1 MKFIITPPVLF
12 GLGLGLVLASLVFSM
27 EPSANF
33 EEEDIIQEARE
44 LGMVFREEVVYF
56 AEDLEDNQEQKDP
69 IIEEKT
75 PAEEGSSEEN
85 PPGDSLVEEKE
96 VEGGSGEREVDGD
109 GEKGEKNVSIPSG
122 FCLEKTASLLQEE
135 GVLADK
141 EIFMKLA
148 RDMEAASR
156 IRAGS
161 YELPLEGDSYEV
173 LTIIMKGEG

>member
-1 MKFIITPPVLF
+1 LKFIITPPVLF

-33 EEEDIIQEARE
+33 GEEDIIQEARE

-56 AEDLEDNQEQKDP
+56 AEDLEDNQEQKDT
-69 IIEEKT
+69 IIDEKI
-75 PAEEGSSEEN
+75 PAEEASSEEDS
-85 PPGDSLVEEKE
+85 PGDSMAE
-96 VEGGSGEREVDGD
+96 EREVDGD

-173 LTIIMKGEG
+173 LTIITKGEG

>member
-1 MKFIITPPVLF
+1 MKVLITPPVLF
-12 GLGLGLVLASLVFSM
+12 GMGLGLVLASLVFFM

-33 EEEDIIQEARE
+33 GEEDIIQEARE

-56 AEDLEDNQEQKDP
+56 AEDLEDNPREEDT
-69 IIEEKT
+69 IIDEKI
-75 PAEEGSSEEN
+75 PAEEDSSEEN
-85 PPGDSLVEEKE
+85 PPGDSLAGEK
-96 VEGGSGEREVDGD
+96 EVDGD
-109 GEKGEKNVSIPSG
+109 GEKGEKYVSIPSG

>member
-33 EEEDIIQEARE
+33 GEEDIIQEARE

-56 AEDLEDNQEQKDP
+56 AEDLEDNQEQKDT
-69 IIEEKT
+69 IIDEKIL
-75 PAEEGSSEEN
+75 AEEGSSEEDSS
-85 PPGDSLVEEKE
+85 GDSMAE
-96 VEGGSGEREVDGD
+96 EREVDSD
-109 GEKGEKNVSIPSG
+109 GEEGEKSVSIPSG
-122 FCLEKTASLLQEE
+122 YCLEKTASLLQEE

-141 EIFMKLA
+141 GIFIKLA